1 MNQPESRPLS
11 RPLLIAGAVAIAAL
25 GAVGGW
31 WLESSRTR
39 VSPSDKAMIEKVVHD
54 YLLEHPEVLPEAVER
69 LRAKESRK
77 QLAGIA
83 EQVRTPYPGVVLGNP
98 NGKTVI
104 VEFSDFA
111 CGFCRRSVPD
121 VEALI
126 AANPDLKVVIRE
138 LPVLS
143 PASAEAARMGLA
155 AAEQGKYAAFHYA
168 MFAAGTPNAA
178 TIDAAAHAAGLD
190 LVRARRVLADPRIE
204 EELRRNVQ
212 YAQAL
217 GFEGTPGWVIG
228 DQLISGAVGKD
239 ELARAIKV
247 ARPS

>member
-1 MNQPESRPLS
+1 MTQTERRPLS
-11 RPLLIAGAVAIAAL
+11 RPLLIFGAIAIAAL

-31 WLESSRTR
+31 WLESSRSS
-39 VSPSDKAMIEKVVHD
+39 VSPSDKAKIEKVVHE
-54 YLLEHPEVLPEAVER
+54 YLLEHPEVLPEAIER

-83 EQVRTPYPGVVLGNP
+83 AQVKAPYPGVVLGNP
-98 NGKTVI
+98 EGKVVV

-111 CGFCRRSVPD
+111 CGFCRRSLPD

-126 AANPDLKVVIRE
+126 AENPELKVVIRE

-168 MFAAGTPNAA
+168 MFAAGTPNPA
-178 TIDAAAHAAGLD
+178 TIDAAARAAGLD
-190 LVRARRVLADPRIE
+190 LARARKALADPKIE

-212 YAQAL
+212 FAQAL
-217 GFEGTPGWVIG
+217 GFDGTPGWVIG

-239 ELARAIKV
+239 ELARAIKE
-247 ARPS
+247 ARP